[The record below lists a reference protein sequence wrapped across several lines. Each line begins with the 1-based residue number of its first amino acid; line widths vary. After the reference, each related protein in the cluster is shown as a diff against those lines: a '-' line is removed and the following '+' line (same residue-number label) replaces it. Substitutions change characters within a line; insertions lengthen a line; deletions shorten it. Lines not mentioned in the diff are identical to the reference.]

1 MSCTWS
7 SGAVTFLLSD
17 YFALPVLVKSS
28 GIESLGMALS
38 CWCRVSHPGAGLP
51 DELVLEMYDK
61 GKGMT
66 QEGLGLNMCRK
77 LVRLMNGDV
86 QYVRDNAL
94 CYFVVYVELPMAQR
108 DDAASQM

>member
-7 SGAVTFLLSD
+7 SGAVTFVLIYS
-17 YFALPVLVKSS
+17 FIVPVTVKLS
-28 GIESLGMALS
+28 GIKFLVRHSH
-38 CWCRVSHPGAGLP
+38 WCRVSHPGGGLP
-51 DELVLEMYDK
+51 DELVLEMYDR

-86 QYVRDNAL
+86 QYIRENGQ
-94 CYFVVYVELPMAQR
+94 CFFVVYVELPMAQR
-108 DDAASQM
+108 DDAGSQM